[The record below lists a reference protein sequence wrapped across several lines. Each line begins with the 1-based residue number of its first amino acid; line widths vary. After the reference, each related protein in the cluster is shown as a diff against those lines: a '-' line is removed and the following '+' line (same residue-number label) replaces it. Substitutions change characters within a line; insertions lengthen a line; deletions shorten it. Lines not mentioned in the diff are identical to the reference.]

1 VIPSPGQTV
10 GPFFHLGLPIE
21 RGNELVPA
29 ASPDAIRLHGRVL
42 DGDGNA
48 VPDAIIELWQA
59 DPDGNVVREPGSL
72 TRDGWTF
79 TGWGRA
85 ATDPEGHYWF
95 STLEPGP
102 TEAGRPPFFALTVFA
117 RGLLDRLF
125 TRVYLPDPELFG
137 ADPVLSA
144 LSPERQATLV
154 SVREARGL
162 RFDIRLQGEGETV
175 FLSYPGQRQSWA

>member
-10 GPFFHLGLPIE
+10 GPFFHLGLPIAD
-21 RGNELVPA
+21 GHELVPS

-42 DGDGNA
+42 DGEGNP
-48 VPDAIIELWQA
+48 VPDAVIEIWQT
-59 DPDGNVVREPGSL
+59 DPDGNVAGEPGSMR
-72 TRDGWTF
+72 RDGWTF

-85 ATDPEGHYWF
+85 ATDPDGHYSF
-95 STLEPGP
+95 STVEPGP
-102 TEAGRPPFFALTVFA
+102 TEAGRPPFFAVTIFA

-125 TRVYLPDPELFG
+125 TRAYLPNPELFG

-144 LSPERQATLV
+144 LPPERQETLV
-154 SVREARGL
+154 TVREARGL

>member
-1 VIPSPGQTV
+1 VNPSPGQTV
-10 GPFFHLGLPIE
+10 GPFFHLGLPIDH
-21 RGNELVPA
+21 GNELVPP

-42 DGDGNA
+42 DGEGNP
-48 VPDAIIELWQA
+48 VPDAIVELWQTG
-59 DPDGNVVREPGSL
+59 PDGQVVRSSGSL
-72 TRDGWTF
+72 RRDGWTF

-102 TEAGRPPFFALTVFA
+102 AEAGRPPFFAVTVFA

-125 TRVYLPDPELFG
+125 TRAYLPDPELFG

-144 LSPERQATLV
+144 LPPERRATLV
-154 SVREARGL
+154 TVREGSGL
-162 RFDIRLQGEGETV
+162 RFDIRLQGEDETV